1 MNLKINRLQH
11 IGLPITNL
19 SASQAFYEKLGFAAV
34 MRAGFDHEGGRG
46 QVAMMQRGD
55 IVIELYQMP
64 EPELSRVKQRPDG
77 RIDHIAF
84 DVDDIEAT
92 YALLKSEGFHLVE
105 AQPMF
110 LNFWERGCRYFNML
124 GPDGER
130 LEFCQ
135 IL

>member
-11 IGLPITNL
+11 IGLPVSDL
-19 SASQAFYEKLGFAAV
+19 QASLAFYEKLGFAPA
-34 MRAGFDHEGGRG
+34 MRATFDHEGGQG
-46 QVAMMQRGD
+46 QVVMMKRGD
-55 IVIELYQMP
+55 IVMELYQMP
-64 EPELSRVKQRPDG
+64 EPELSRVKQRSDG
-77 RIDHIAF
+77 HLDHIAF
-84 DVDDIEAT
+84 DVDDIEET
-92 YALLKSEGFHLVE
+92 YALLKSEGFAIVE

-110 LNFWERGCRYFNML
+110 LNFWERGCRFFNML